1 MKIRPVIAE
10 LFHVD
15 TQKTEGQTDGH
26 DKANSRFLQFCE
38 LAEEHQKFYSGNFMF
53 V

>member
-1 MKIRPVIAE
+1 MKTRSLEAE

-15 TQKTEGQTDGH
+15 ERTDRRDGETGRQRDGH

-38 LAEEHQKFYSGNFMF
+38 RA
-53 V
+53 